1 MSLTL
6 TGTAGFASWEDL
18 ERSARSCVACRL
30 AEGRTQVVF
39 GAGRRDPALMLV
51 GEGPGADEDRQGK
64 PFVGRAGGLLTALLA
79 DIGLRRDDTY
89 IANVVKCRPP
99 NNRDPA
105 PDEIAACKPYLDA
118 QLRFCA
124 PRVIVTLGNVA
135 TRALLATREGI
146 TKLRG
151 RSFPLPGAA
160 DVTVIPT
167 LHPAAVLRNGGV
179 ALAQVRADFV
189 RVKRTLAGA
198 PTTGPPGTAGTRGV
212 PGPERLT

>member
-1 MSLTL
+1 VSLTL
-6 TGTAGFASWEDL
+6 TGAAGFATWDDL
-18 ERSARSCVACRL
+18 ERAARSCVACGL

-39 GAGRRDPALMLV
+39 GVGRRDPVLMLV
-51 GEGPGADEDRQGK
+51 GEGPGAEEDRRGE

-105 PDEIAACKPYLDA
+105 PDEIAACRPYLDA
-118 QLRFCA
+118 QIRFCA

-135 TRALLATREGI
+135 TRALLGTREGI

-151 RSFPLPGAA
+151 RSFPLPGAGE
-160 DVTVIPT
+160 VTVIPT
-167 LHPAAVLRNGGV
+167 LHPAAVLRTGGV

-189 RVKRTLAGA
+189 RVKRALAGVPAAGSVRPAGA
-198 PTTGPPGTAGTRGV
+198 P
-212 PGPERLT
+212 GPEGRV